1 MKKFKFSLLIIIVLT
16 SFNFL
21 NAQNNDIDEKINKN
35 KQTINTTE
43 KKVEKIKF
51 KDIEYYIIEGIWY
64 IKIGNK
70 YVLRQAPKGAK
81 IDFLPTGGEPVVMGG
96 IRYYKC
102 KGIFYKKNRN
112 DDLYEVARP

>member
-1 MKKFKFSLLIIIVLT
+1 MKKLKFSLLLIVVLT

-21 NAQNNDIDEKINKN
+21 NAQNNVIDKKINKS
-35 KQTINTTE
+35 KQTINSTE
-43 KKVEKIKF
+43 KETKKIKF
-51 KDIEYYIIEGIWY
+51 KDIEYYIIDGVWY
-64 IKIGNK
+64 IKIENK

-81 IDFLPTGGEPVVMGG
+81 IDFLPKDGKSVVMGG